1 MLKRKNNWCLLGYIS
16 KNCCIFAAK
25 KSIYT
30 SFLIKDNMK
39 TKIRKTLSELC
50 KDMGLT
56 DKALDE
62 LSEIGAQGLATDAS
76 DEDIKK
82 AADSLVP
89 YAKLMQ
95 GEITRKT
102 RKSNHNQTPKS
113 DGDGGGEGEGDDA
126 ISQAIA
132 KHLAPFKEQLD
143 KLQSENDALKAE
155 KAKGERSALIA
166 AEAKKLGIPEYLMK
180 RIAIADD
187 ADIAK
192 ELADFKQELV
202 NNNLMPKGAVS
213 ETGQK
218 EDTMKADAKAWA
230 ESLPNK

>member
-1 MLKRKNNWCLLGYIS
+1 MNDRL
-16 KNCCIFAAK
+16 
-25 KSIYT
+25 
-30 SFLIKDNMK
+30 
-39 TKIRKTLSELC
+39 RKTLSELC

-62 LSEIGAQGLATDAS
+62 LAEIGSQGLEANAS

-89 YAKLMQ
+89 YARLMQ

-102 RKSNHNQTPKS
+102 RQRNQTPKPKKK
-113 DGDGGGEGEGDDA
+113 GDEDEGEDDDDDKGIAA
-126 ISQAIA
+126 IVA
-132 KHLAPFKEQLD
+132 KQLAPFKEQMD

-155 KAKGERSALIA
+155 KAKGERDALIA
-166 AEAKKLGIPEYLMK
+166 AEAKKLGIPDYLVK

-187 ADIAK
+187 ADIVT
-192 ELADFKQELV
+192 ELAAFKQDLV

-213 ETGQK
+213 ETGK
-218 EDTMKADAKAWA
+218 TEDQMKADAKAWA
-230 ESLPNK
+230 ETLPNK

>member
-1 MLKRKNNWCLLGYIS
+1 
-16 KNCCIFAAK
+16 
-25 KSIYT
+25 
-30 SFLIKDNMK
+30 MK
-39 TKIRKTLSELC
+39 TKLRKTLSELC

-89 YAKLMQ
+89 YAKMMQ
-95 GEITRKT
+95 GEITRKM
-102 RKSNHNQTPKS
+102 RKTNHNQTPKS
-113 DGDGGGEGEGDDA
+113 DGEGGGEGDDDA
-126 ISQAIA
+126 IANAIA
-132 KHLAPFKEQLD
+132 KQLAPFKEQLE

-155 KAKGERSALIA
+155 KAKGERSAIIA

-192 ELADFKQELV
+192 ELADFKQDLV
-202 NNNLMPKGAVS
+202 NNNLMPKDAAS

-218 EDTMKADAKAWA
+218 EDAMKADAKAWA

>member
-1 MLKRKNNWCLLGYIS
+1 MGLNIGNILSLRKEYIL
-16 KNCCIFAAK
+16 
-25 KSIYT
+25 IY
-30 SFLIKDNMK
+30 KDNMK
-39 TKIRKTLSELC
+39 TKLRKTLSELC

-62 LSEIGAQGLATDAS
+62 LTEIGSQGLDEKSS
-76 DEDIKK
+76 DEDVTN
-82 AADSLVP
+82 AANSLVP

-95 GEITRKT
+95 GEITRKM
-102 RKSNHNQTPKS
+102 RKPTHNQPKPS
-113 DGDGGGEGEGDDA
+113 EDEGEGEGEKGNDA
-126 ISQAIA
+126 IASIIA
-132 KHLAPFKEQLD
+132 AQLAPFKDQLN

-155 KAKGERSALIA
+155 KAKGERSASIA

-192 ELADFKQELV
+192 ELSDFKQELV
-202 NNNLMPKGAVS
+202 TNNLMPKDAVS
-213 ETGQK
+213 ELGQK
-218 EDTMKADAKAWA
+218 EDAMKAEAKAWA

>member
-1 MLKRKNNWCLLGYIS
+1 MNERL
-16 KNCCIFAAK
+16 
-25 KSIYT
+25 
-30 SFLIKDNMK
+30 
-39 TKIRKTLSELC
+39 RKTLSELC

-62 LSEIGAQGLATDAS
+62 LAEIGSQGLEANAS

-82 AADSLVP
+82 TADSLVP

-102 RKSNHNQTPKS
+102 RQRNQTPKPKKK
-113 DGDGGGEGEGDDA
+113 GDEDEGEDDDDDKGIAA
-126 ISQAIA
+126 IVA
-132 KHLAPFKEQLD
+132 KQLAPFKEQMD

-155 KAKGERSALIA
+155 KAKGERDALIA
-166 AEAKKLGIPEYLMK
+166 AEAKKLGIPDYLVK

-192 ELADFKQELV
+192 ELAAFKQDLV

-213 ETGQK
+213 ETGK
-218 EDTMKADAKAWA
+218 TEDQMKADAKAWA

>member
-1 MLKRKNNWCLLGYIS
+1 
-16 KNCCIFAAK
+16 
-25 KSIYT
+25 
-30 SFLIKDNMK
+30 MK
-39 TKIRKTLSELC
+39 TKLRKILSELC

-113 DGDGGGEGEGDDA
+113 DGEGGDEGEGDY
-126 ISQAIA
+126 AIA
-132 KHLAPFKEQLD
+132 QAQIGYNVRHLLTVANRKHLLAC
-143 KLQSENDALKAE
+143 
-155 KAKGERSALIA
+155 
-166 AEAKKLGIPEYLMK
+166 
-180 RIAIADD
+180 
-187 ADIAK
+187 DI
-192 ELADFKQELV
+192 
-202 NNNLMPKGAVS
+202 S
-213 ETGQK
+213 
-218 EDTMKADAKAWA
+218 
-230 ESLPNK
+230 

>member
-1 MLKRKNNWCLLGYIS
+1 MGLNIGNILSLRKEYIL
-16 KNCCIFAAK
+16 
-25 KSIYT
+25 IY
-30 SFLIKDNMK
+30 KDNMK
-39 TKIRKTLSELC
+39 TKLRKTLSELC

-62 LSEIGAQGLATDAS
+62 LTEIGSQGLDEKSS
-76 DEDIKK
+76 DEDVTN
-82 AADSLVP
+82 AANSLVP

-95 GEITRKT
+95 GEITRKM
-102 RKSNHNQTPKS
+102 RKPTHNQPKPS
-113 DGDGGGEGEGDDA
+113 EDEGEGEGEKGNDA
-126 ISQAIA
+126 IASIIA
-132 KHLAPFKEQLD
+132 AQLAPFKEQLN

-155 KAKGERSALIA
+155 KAKGERSASIA

-192 ELADFKQELV
+192 ELSDFKQELV
-202 NNNLMPKGAVS
+202 TNNLMPKDAVS
-213 ETGQK
+213 ELGQK
-218 EDTMKADAKAWA
+218 EDAMKAEAKAWA

>member
-1 MLKRKNNWCLLGYIS
+1 MNERL
-16 KNCCIFAAK
+16 
-25 KSIYT
+25 
-30 SFLIKDNMK
+30 
-39 TKIRKTLSELC
+39 RKTLSELC

-62 LSEIGAQGLATDAS
+62 LAEIGSQGLEANAS

-102 RKSNHNQTPKS
+102 RQHNQATKS
-113 DGDGGGEGEGDDA
+113 KKKGDEDEGDGDDDDKGIAA
-126 ISQAIA
+126 IVA
-132 KHLAPFKEQLD
+132 KQLAPFKEQMD

-155 KAKGERSALIA
+155 KAKGERDALIA
-166 AEAKKLGIPEYLMK
+166 AEAKKLGIPDYLVK

-192 ELADFKQELV
+192 ELAAFKQDLV

-213 ETGQK
+213 ETGK
-218 EDTMKADAKAWA
+218 TEDQMKADAKAWA

>member
-1 MLKRKNNWCLLGYIS
+1 MN
-16 KNCCIFAAK
+16 K
-25 KSIYT
+25 K
-30 SFLIKDNMK
+30 L
-39 TKIRKTLSELC
+39 RKTLSELC

-62 LSEIGAQGLATDAS
+62 LAEIGSQGLEETAS

-82 AADSLVP
+82 SADLLVP

-102 RKSNHNQTPKS
+102 SKRNQTPKS
-113 DGDGGGEGEGDDA
+113 KGDEGDEDDEKKGIAA
-126 ISQAIA
+126 IIA
-132 KHLAPFKEQLD
+132 EQLEPFKEQLN
-143 KLQSENDALKAE
+143 KLQTENDNLKAE
-155 KAKGERSALIA
+155 KAKGERSKLIA
-166 AEAKKLGIPEYLMK
+166 EEAKKLGIPEYLIK
-180 RIAIADD
+180 RMNIADN

-202 NNNLMPKGAVS
+202 NNNLMPKDAAEEPGKTD
-213 ETGQK
+213 EQ
-218 EDTMKADAKAWA
+218 MKADAKSWA

>member
-1 MLKRKNNWCLLGYIS
+1 MNDRL
-16 KNCCIFAAK
+16 
-25 KSIYT
+25 
-30 SFLIKDNMK
+30 
-39 TKIRKTLSELC
+39 RKTLSELC

-62 LSEIGAQGLATDAS
+62 LAEIGSQGLEANAS

-102 RKSNHNQTPKS
+102 RQRNQTPKPKKK
-113 DGDGGGEGEGDDA
+113 GDEDEGEDDDDDKGIAA
-126 ISQAIA
+126 IVA
-132 KHLAPFKEQLD
+132 KQLAPFKEQMD

-155 KAKGERSALIA
+155 KAKGERDALIA
-166 AEAKKLGIPEYLMK
+166 AEAKKLGIPDYLVK

-187 ADIAK
+187 ADIAN
-192 ELADFKQELV
+192 ELAAFKQDLV

-213 ETGQK
+213 ETGK
-218 EDTMKADAKAWA
+218 TEDQMKADAKAWA
-230 ESLPNK
+230 ETLPNK

>member
-1 MLKRKNNWCLLGYIS
+1 MNERL
-16 KNCCIFAAK
+16 
-25 KSIYT
+25 
-30 SFLIKDNMK
+30 
-39 TKIRKTLSELC
+39 RKTLSELC

-62 LSEIGAQGLATDAS
+62 LAEIGSQGLTDTS
-76 DEDIKK
+76 TDEEIKN

-102 RKSNHNQTPKS
+102 SKRNQTPKPKKKD
-113 DGDGGGEGEGDDA
+113 DGDEGDDDDDDKGIAA
-126 ISQAIA
+126 IVA
-132 KHLAPFKEQLD
+132 KQLAPFKEQMD
-143 KLQSENDALKAE
+143 KLQAENDALKAE
-155 KAKGERSALIA
+155 KAKGERDALIA
-166 AEAKKLGIPEYLMK
+166 AEAKKLGIPDYLIK

-187 ADIAK
+187 ADVAK
-192 ELADFKQELV
+192 ELAAFKQELV

-213 ETGQK
+213 ETGK
-218 EDTMKADAKAWA
+218 TEDQMKADAKAWA